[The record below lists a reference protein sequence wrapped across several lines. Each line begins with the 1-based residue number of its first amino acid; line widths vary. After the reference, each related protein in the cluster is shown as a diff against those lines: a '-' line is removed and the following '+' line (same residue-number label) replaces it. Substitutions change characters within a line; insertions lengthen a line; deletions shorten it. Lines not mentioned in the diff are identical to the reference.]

1 VRQGADSDVDAVIER
16 LLQLQDADTTADQLR
31 YRRAHLPQAEA
42 ASSARATMAKW
53 ERAVGELRTRLEALT
68 AEVER
73 DEREAAEID
82 TRRTRLQSQLRTVI
96 APREAEALQHE
107 IATLTAQREGLD
119 DRELEALEAQAL
131 ADDDL
136 TGQLAG
142 ESAVREQLDAAEAE
156 LAEAQAAI
164 DSELAG
170 LEGRR
175 AELRDG
181 VEPALLSRYDRL
193 RAQFGVAIARLNGS
207 RCEGCH
213 LDMSAAELDAVR
225 RLPPDQLADCPNCGR
240 MLAR

>member
-1 VRQGADSDVDAVIER
+1 MIER
-16 LLQLQDADTTADQLR
+16 LLQLQDVDTATDQLR
-31 YRRAHLPQAEA
+31 YRRAHLPEA
-42 ASSARATMAKW
+42 DTAGAARATMAKW
-53 ERAVGELRTRLEALT
+53 ELAVSELRKRLDALA

-119 DRELEALEAQAL
+119 DRELEALEAQAA

-142 ESAVREQLDAAEAE
+142 EPAVREQLDAAEAALADAREIVDGE
-156 LAEAQAAI
+156 LVV
-164 DSELAG
+164 
-170 LEGRR
+170 LERR
-175 AELRDG
+175 RTELRDG
-181 VEPALLSRYDRL
+181 VDAALLARYDRL

-213 LDMSAAELDAVR
+213 LDMSAAELDAVKR
-225 RLPPDQLADCPNCGR
+225 VPPDELAECPNCGR